1 MEPPSG
7 LKFKILNENA
17 VDMSWVR
24 PSSVIEGYRIQV
36 VSVEGQYGG
45 GNAAGCRSETY
56 RFCALKFTFQ
66 CWIFLALSDDAT
78 REFSLDAY
86 TTTTSITDLT
96 PDVDYSVS
104 ILSYYGSEESIPIFG
119 QVTSK

>member
-1 MEPPSG
+1 
-7 LKFKILNENA
+7 
-17 VDMSWVR
+17 MSWVG

-36 VSVEGQYGG
+36 VSVEGQYEDQDVGP
-45 GNAAGCRSETY
+45 TY
-56 RFCALKFTFQ
+56 GFWFTKTFVS
-66 CWIFLALSDDAT
+66 LLLSDDAT
-78 REFSLDAY
+78 REISLDPY

-119 QVTSK
+119 QVTSKYLAKWLASLYFCCIVSL